1 MEKAVDLYFS
11 SLVGSW
17 GKSTVLMKP
26 RSKVGAP
33 GGPVSLAALAGLR
46 LEAQP
51 GSLACM
57 CILLDENNGL
67 LAQNCLWHPTKKN
80 HQCWYLLVC
89 SMLSW
94 SHGAVP
100 KAGVVKVLY
109 AVDRD
114 SYKACILS
122 HHG

>member
-11 SLVGSW
+11 SLVGLW
-17 GKSTVLMKP
+17 GKSTELMKP

-51 GSLACM
+51 GSVACM

-67 LAQNCLWHPTKKN
+67 LAQNCLWHQKKI
-80 HQCWYLLVC
+80 HQCWYLVVC

-94 SHGAVP
+94 SHRAVS

-114 SYKACILS
+114 SYNACIFS
-122 HHG
+122 HH